1 MTSSKM
7 NNHMYFNVNGM
18 SNNGQSIS
26 VLRNKNK
33 IKNRVISINKLK
45 TEELL

>member
-1 MTSSKM
+1 MTSNKH
-7 NNHMYFNVNGM
+7 NHMYFNVNG
-18 SNNGQSIS
+18 NNGQSIS

-45 TEELL
+45 TE